1 MSGGRV
7 MSWGRVIGVRRLLK
21 AISCLLAVPAVSV
34 IPVRAA
40 DYPNKPVTVIS
51 DAGAGASVDVAT
63 RIVADGLSKMW
74 GQTVAVVNHPGANG
88 SIAAHAASDAVG
100 DGYTLYTPASST
112 FIALQSAAPNLPV
125 KLPRDFLPIGFIA
138 DQPMFLAVN
147 PATGITSLAQ
157 VINRARKEPGTIS
170 VAVSGVG
177 RVTHLTSMLIQQRA
191 GVTLL
196 PVPYTGGP
204 SAALADVFSG
214 RVSMIIEGYSGI
226 MGAVHSGQARLIAS
240 GAAKRLAEF
249 PDLPTIGE
257 TIPDLVASGWIVMA
271 APLGTPKD
279 IIAKVSADLTKV
291 VSDPEIERKLAAM
304 GNYTNVMTPDQVQA
318 FIARQQEIWLPVVQE
333 ISAK

>member
-1 MSGGRV
+1 MHGR
-7 MSWGRVIGVRRLLK
+7 WLLL
-21 AISCLLAVPAVSV
+21 ATLCLLAALEIPAK
-34 IPVRAA
+34 AA
-40 DYPNKPVTVIS
+40 GYPDKPVTIIS
-51 DAGAGASVDVAT
+51 DAGPGASVDVAT
-63 RIVADGLSKMW
+63 RVIADGLSKVW

-88 SIAAHAASDAVG
+88 SIAAHAASDAVA

-112 FIALQSAAPNLPV
+112 FIAAAAAAPNLPV
-125 KLPRDFLPIGFIA
+125 RIPRDFLPIGFLT
-138 DQPMFLAVN
+138 DQPLFVAVN
-147 PATGITSLAQ
+147 PTTGITSLQQ
-157 VINRARKEPGTIS
+157 VIDRAKKDPGAIS

-177 RVTHLTSMLIQQRA
+177 RVTHLTSMLIQRRT

-214 RVSMIIEGYSGI
+214 RVAMIIEGYSGI
-226 MGAVHSGQARLIAS
+226 MGAAQAGQIKLIAT

-279 IIAKVSADLTKV
+279 IVMKVAADLTKV
-291 VSDPEIERKLAAM
+291 VSEPEIERKLAAM

-318 FIARQQEIWLPVVQE
+318 FIAKQQEIWLPVVQE
-333 ISAK
+333 ISAR

>member
-1 MSGGRV
+1 MRGCRLPLATLCLSAALIAGLTS
-7 MSWGRVIGVRRLLK
+7 SW
-21 AISCLLAVPAVSV
+21 
-34 IPVRAA
+34 AA
-40 DYPNKPVTVIS
+40 GYPDKPVTIIS
-51 DAGAGASVDVAT
+51 DAGPGASVDVAT
-63 RIVADGLSKMW
+63 RVIADGLSKVW

-112 FIALQSAAPNLPV
+112 FIAAAAAAPNLPV
-125 KLPRDFLPIGFIA
+125 KLPRDFLPIGFLT
-138 DQPMFLAVN
+138 DQPLFVAVN
-147 PATGITSLAQ
+147 PATGITSLQQ
-157 VINRARKEPGTIS
+157 VIDRAKKDPGAIS

-177 RVTHLTSMLIQQRA
+177 RVTHLTSVLIQHRT

-214 RVSMIIEGYSGI
+214 RVAMIIEGYSGI
-226 MGAVHSGQARLIAS
+226 MGAVQARQVKLIAT